1 MIENRLDEQYKNSS
15 ETVKKILDKQ
25 NEYAKED
32 SEQRH
37 DLNLMRKLVAELHA
51 WTRARVDTTR
61 QRFVKEAE
69 SKSLMLL

>member
-61 QRFVKEAE
+61 QRFNKEAD
-69 SKSLMLL
+69 

>member
-61 QRFVKEAE
+61 QRFSKESD